1 MKLTNNLLMKDDCG
15 HGENCCCSPK
25 TWKDQFISLV
35 LIICNFVFSGCTVS
49 VLMWKQRLSEN
60 YEKNILLFCLKFMK
74 KNIMLFCLKFYG
86 KYFAILAKIYVFD
99 VFFQN
104 IVWNFVEVFVLLLF
118 PFYVIWLLPP
128 SAHHSGCFCSVISSL
143 NYTLKTVYCHINIDY
158 VLMIRLSSWLTWKW
172 ISSII

>member
-1 MKLTNNLLMKDDCG
+1 MKLINNPLMKDDCG

-49 VLMWKQRLSEN
+49 VLMWKQRLAEN

-74 KNIMLFCLKFYG
+74 KNIMLFCLKFCG
-86 KYFAILAKIYVFD
+86 KFLLFWSKF
-99 VFFQN
+99 VFFMFPSKYSLKFCRSFCF
-104 IVWNFVEVFVLLLF
+104 INFPPVCYMAAASVSSSPRLFLLSLF
-118 PFYVIWLLPP
+118 
-128 SAHHSGCFCSVISSL
+128 L
-143 NYTLKTVYCHINIDY
+143 NDILKTMYCHINIDY
-158 VLMIRLSSWLTWKW
+158 GLMIRLSSWLIWKW